1 MLILGVLRIFFWH
14 FNAHFRFFFRDFCFF
29 FRGKK
34 YACTILI
41 LFTCLLS
48 PAWQSFWPAW
58 SRTTYYPRQFSGA
71 SVPVCLPDTTVGTK
85 FGSPLLI
92 NNVIIRERCTK
103 DFAYLLPPMR
113 IYGMNCLKFWRS
125 LHLAH
130 LPLWWRHSSDRLV
143 LIKYHSDCYMLHIS
157 LLWVLKSKTH
167 FSKFVFSTIILYTT
181 LTF

>member
-1 MLILGVLRIFFWH
+1 ML
-14 FNAHFRFFFRDFCFF
+14 F
-29 FRGKK
+29 FRGRK
-34 YACTILI
+34 YARTILV
-41 LFTCLLS
+41 LFRCLLS
-48 PAWQSFWPAW
+48 PASLLFWPGW
-58 SRTTYYPRQFSGA
+58 SQTAYCTRQFSHLHLARGA

-92 NNVIIRERCTK
+92 NNVIRERCTK